1 MKLSNGAS
9 LVQTRSQML
18 VWCLGNIIGLLAL
31 GHYFKQ
37 YLNAKWSLRSN
48 HYVEMLVG
56 NPSTKNRH
64 TMKN

>member
-48 HYVEMLVG
+48 HYAEMLVG
-56 NPSTKNRH
+56 NPITKNRH
-64 TMKN
+64 TIKK